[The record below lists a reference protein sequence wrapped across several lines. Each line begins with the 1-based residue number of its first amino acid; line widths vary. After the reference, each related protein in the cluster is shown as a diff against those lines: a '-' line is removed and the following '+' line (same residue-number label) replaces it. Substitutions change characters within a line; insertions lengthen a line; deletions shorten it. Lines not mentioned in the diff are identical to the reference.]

1 MNELQIFLERVVM
14 IVEFDNTKLAQKKRK
29 ISKTPIGNP
38 SGGIVNYIKW
48 KHPQKKLNFLL
59 KKHNI

>member
-1 MNELQIFLERVVM
+1 MNELQFFLEKRVTG
-14 IVEFDNTKLAQKKRK
+14 VEFDNTKLAKTNWK

-38 SGGIVNYIKW
+38 SGDIVSSKSIT
-48 KHPQKKLNFLL
+48 KKINFFL

>member
-38 SGGIVNYIKW
+38 SGGIVNYIK
-48 KHPQKKLNFLL
+48 
-59 KKHNI
+59 